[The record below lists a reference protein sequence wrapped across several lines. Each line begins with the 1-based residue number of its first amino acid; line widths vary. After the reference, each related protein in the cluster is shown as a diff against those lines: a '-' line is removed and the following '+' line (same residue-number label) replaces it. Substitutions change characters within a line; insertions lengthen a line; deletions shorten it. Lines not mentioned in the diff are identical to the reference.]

1 MKTKC
6 LIISV
11 LLTSLIFS
19 CAMNGDDNKPN
30 EPKNSEKTSE
40 ATSET
45 PAEKI
50 NAKSPAVSANRMLI
64 SPDGSAVTFTC
75 TAESS
80 DGSLSYQWYT
90 STDGAEENKSAIE
103 GATSA
108 TYTTEAFTQKEIR
121 YYFCTVTNTI
131 SDNGDK
137 GNKTASQ
144 TTPFY
149 AAYTGLPVIEIE
161 TVDKEEPTADY
172 VSPPAGCYGGGL
184 KNATKVPGQMKI
196 IKDGVS
202 IYNSGS
208 YVKKQSGITIKLRGN
223 TSAYSAKKP
232 YKIKLQK
239 KADLLDGLVQ
249 NRDSNCKDKDWILLK
264 DATSLNT
271 FVGMTVADILGTPW
285 TPEFAF
291 VDVVLNGDYK
301 GVYLLIEAISQN
313 VKRINVADDGYIIE
327 RDAYWWNEDV
337 KFITPLYNQKY
348 TFKYPDEEDVQK
360 DESILTYI
368 ENYMNNLEQN
378 VQAGNYEDYL
388 DVESFARWLL
398 IHDILGTWD
407 AGGSNVY
414 IYKYDST
421 ENSKIFMATTWDY
434 DSNYCMKDSWAN
446 QHNGDRIYADPMF
459 KSDNPAF
466 KNSYKTQWKTISST
480 LWPELL
486 TKLEELNSLQGE
498 DINLSRKCD
507 AYRWNGTS
515 VTVTDNIKTA
525 EDWFVTRTSW
535 LNMNIYKL

>member
-1 MKTKC
+1 MKTKSMIMT
-6 LIISV
+6 LILSS
-11 LLTSLIFS
+11 LLFS
-19 CAMNGDDNKPN
+19 CSMNSNDNSLPAPEKAS
-30 EPKNSEKTSE
+30 ETSEKPKSD
-40 ATSET
+40 
-45 PAEKI
+45 PV
-50 NAKSPAVSANRMLI
+50 NAAKPAVSANRMLI

-75 TAESS
+75 KAEST
-80 DGSLSYQWYT
+80 DGTLSYQWY
-90 STDGAEENKSAIE
+90 SSPDGSEENKSAIDK
-103 GATSA
+103 ATSA

-137 GNKTASQ
+137 GSKTASQ
-144 TTPFY
+144 TTAFY
-149 AAYTGLPVIEIE
+149 AAYTGLPVIVIE
-161 TVDKEEPTADY
+161 TENKEEPTADY
-172 VSPPAGCYGGGL
+172 VSPPTGCYGAGL

-196 IKDGVS
+196 MKDGVS
-202 IYNSGS
+202 IHDSGS
-208 YVKKQSGITIKLRGN
+208 YVTKQSGITIKLRGN
-223 TSAYSAKKP
+223 TSAYGAKKP

-249 NRDSNCKDKDWILLK
+249 NRDSKCKDKDWILLK

-271 FVGMTVADILGTPW
+271 FIGMTVSDILGTLW

-301 GVYLLIEAISQN
+301 GAYLLIEAISQSE
-313 VKRINVADDGYIIE
+313 KRINIADDGYIIE

-337 KFITPLYNQKY
+337 KFITSLYNQKY

-360 DESILTYI
+360 DSSILTYI

-378 VQAGNYEDYL
+378 VQTGTYEDYL

-414 IYKYDST
+414 MYKYDST

-434 DSNYCMKDSWAN
+434 DSNYWMKDSWAN
-446 QHNGDRIYADPMF
+446 QHNGNRIYADPMF
-459 KSDNPAF
+459 KSDNSSF
-466 KNSYKTQWKTISST
+466 KNSYKSQWKSISST

-486 TKLEELNSLQGE
+486 TKLEKLNTLQGE

-507 AYRWNGTS
+507 AYRWNENSES
-515 VTVTDNIKTA
+515 VADNIKTA
-525 EDWFVTRTSW
+525 ENWFVTRTSW